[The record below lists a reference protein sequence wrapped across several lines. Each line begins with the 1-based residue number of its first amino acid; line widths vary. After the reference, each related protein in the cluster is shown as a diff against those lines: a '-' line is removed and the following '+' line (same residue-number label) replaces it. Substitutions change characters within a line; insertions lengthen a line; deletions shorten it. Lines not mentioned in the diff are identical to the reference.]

1 MKRAIKNNLMLFN
14 VVLKSAPVYCVA
26 AIIMSIVQGV
36 MYNYVGNYLFIG
48 FLGSQA
54 ERLIENPSNA
64 MLIFSNTLLVTI
76 IYYLFLQISNTFTE
90 GIVKGIW
97 HQKTVVKIRYEMK
110 NEIMKKARSVSLAS
124 YDDNTFYNDMQYS
137 VYQGEDLVWRAFRT
151 VSDFFVCLI
160 ILALFITTF
169 VIVDFRVLLF
179 VIVSVIF
186 QFIFNKKNL
195 KIDNDIYN
203 ATIKPKK
210 HLEYVNRVFFL
221 KDFAKD
227 LRLSKISDVMLQR
240 FDESQR
246 KIKDVY
252 SHNKKKKI
260 TVSIANN
267 LIQQLVGNYGIL
279 LLLSFIYIVENK
291 IALGTFLSL
300 WNGVSP
306 FKARISGLV
315 NCIESFYDISLYA
328 NRYQTFMSSNN
339 EINDTETES
348 RIVNTNSVSIEF
360 KNVSFKYPGSDDYA
374 LKNISFKIEPNET
387 VAIVGYNGA
396 GKSTLYKLL
405 LGLYVPQEGDIY
417 INGISLRD
425 YPIESYRKTVY
436 STLMQQFN
444 LYATSVAQNV
454 TLKNMEMID
463 STDVTQI
470 RDALENGGML
480 SKVESLS
487 NSIYTPMTAEFD
499 SEGFCPSGGQKQ
511 RIALSRVYYDN
522 RQNILLDEFSSA
534 LDSLAEYQ
542 MTKQILE
549 LSEKKTIIIIS
560 HRLTMTK
567 QADKILVFD
576 SGQIV
581 ECGTHAQLIEK
592 NGLYAR
598 LYNIQKEKYE

>member
-14 VVLKSAPVYCVA
+14 VVLKNAPLYCII
-26 AIIMSIVQGV
+26 AIIMSITQGV
-36 MYNYVGNYLFIG
+36 MYNYIGNYLFIG
-48 FLGSQA
+48 YLGSQA
-54 ERLIENPSNA
+54 EKLIENPSNA
-64 MLIFSNTLLVTI
+64 ILIFSNTLLVTI

-97 HQKTVVKIRYEMK
+97 YQKTVVKIRYKMQ
-110 NEIMKKARSVSLAS
+110 NEIMKKAGSVSLSS
-124 YDDNTFYNDMQYS
+124 YDDNAFYNDMQYS
-137 VYQGEDLVWRAFRT
+137 INQGENLVWRAFRT
-151 VSDFFVCLI
+151 VSDCFVCLI
-160 ILALFITTF
+160 VFILFITTF
-169 VIVDFRVLLF
+169 AIVDFRVLLF
-179 VIVSVIF
+179 IIISVFF
-186 QFIFNKKNL
+186 QFVLNKKNL

-203 ATIKPKK
+203 ETVKPKK

-227 LRLSKISDVMLQR
+227 IRLNKISDVMLQR
-240 FDESQR
+240 FDESQS

-252 SHNKKKKI
+252 SHNEKKKL
-260 TVSIANN
+260 TVTIANN
-267 LIQQLVGNYGIL
+267 FIQQIVGNYGIL
-279 LLLSFIYIVENK
+279 LLLSFMYIVENK
-291 IALGTFLSL
+291 ISLGTFLGL

-306 FKARISGLV
+306 FKARISGV
-315 NCIESFYDISLYA
+315 INCIESFYDISLYA
-328 NRYQTFMSSNN
+328 DRYQKFVSSNS
-339 EINDTETES
+339 EIDDADTDDPIIND
-348 RIVNTNSVSIEF
+348 SVSIEF

-374 LKNISFKIEPNET
+374 LKNISFKIAPNET

-417 INGISLRD
+417 INGVSLRD
-425 YPIESYRKTVY
+425 YPMEPYRKTVY

-454 TLKNMEMID
+454 TLRNMGMID
-463 STDVTQI
+463 NAEVTKI
-470 RDALENGGML
+470 KDALENSGML

-487 NSIYTPMTAEFD
+487 NGIYSQITAEFD
-499 SEGFCPSGGQKQ
+499 PEGFCPSGGQKQ

-549 LSEKKTIIIIS
+549 LSKNKTIIIIS

-567 QADKILVFD
+567 QADNILVFD

-581 ECGTHAQLIEK
+581 EYGTHAQLIEK
-592 NGLYAR
+592 NGLYAT